1 MNVNNSRVAFTCC
14 FAFLPSENKQFNT
27 TCSNCTSRVT
37 RHASVVT
44 RHTSHITRHTS
55 HITRHTSHITRHTS
69 VVTCNES
76 SRHYRHVLLL
86 IQIHGL
92 KQLVLGN
99 LNGGHIK

>member
-1 MNVNNSRVAFTCC
+1 MNLNNSRVAFNCC
-14 FAFLPSENKQFNT
+14 FAFLPRENKQFNT
-27 TCSNCTSRVT
+27 TCSNCTSHIT
-37 RHASVVT
+37 RHASVV
-44 RHTSHITRHTS
+44 TRHTS